1 MKQTGERGAHAPR
14 SLLIS
19 IIIHSVIAVLFC
31 MTKQI
36 EERKGRDTDQIF
48 SAFRIVDA
56 KIIGGFGYHDGSRG
70 LSAQLYDRGIIRDR
84 GALPVFHFDED
95 VPGIGVFHHDID
107 FFPPLARRDNILPTQ
122 PADNKMRPHACK
134 PPVSTYLPHLDRIT
148 QHRVVH

>member
-14 SLLIS
+14 SPAYTLSLF
-19 IIIHSVIAVLFC
+19 HSVIAVLFC

-107 FFPPLARRDNILPTQ
+107 FFPRLP
-122 PADNKMRPHACK
+122 PR
-134 PPVSTYLPHLDRIT
+134 
-148 QHRVVH
+148 